1 MRIVGNRIHRFKTH
15 EDYFME
21 LVVGISTDLDS
32 ICNSNRRINNHADSS
47 NLKIRERSNSVPDEI
62 RTIIAVDLMY
72 EDMKSAVEQECNK
85 DKLIAEIKRA

>member
-32 ICNSNRRINNHADSS
+32 ICNSNRRINNHAEVVI
-47 NLKIRERSNSVPDEI
+47 LK
-62 RTIIAVDLMY
+62 
-72 EDMKSAVEQECNK
+72 
-85 DKLIAEIKRA
+85 